1 MRRKIPPVLNVRSR
15 FPELS
20 DMKVGQAIGYPVE
33 DLRAVRAAGLY
44 LATKSGKKFATR
56 KGYDRDGQRNPGRCA
71 IWREA

>member
-33 DLRAVRAAGLY
+33 ELRAVRAAGLY
-44 LATKSGKKFATR
+44 LATKSGKRFATR
-56 KGYDRDGQRNPGRCA
+56 KGYDRDGFRDSNRCT
-71 IWREA
+71 IWRLA